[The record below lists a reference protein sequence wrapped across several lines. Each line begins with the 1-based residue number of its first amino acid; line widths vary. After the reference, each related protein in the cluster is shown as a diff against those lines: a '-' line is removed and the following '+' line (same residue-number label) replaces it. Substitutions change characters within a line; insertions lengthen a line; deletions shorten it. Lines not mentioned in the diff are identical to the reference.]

1 MQLLPEMDIFFL
13 EDLPAFRPNWQ
24 NSNREKEHQLECSFS
39 LFFFRL
45 IRYNIDQFAWDGDG
59 FSDGFAF
66 DAFFDDT
73 VFQCQCDHVII

>member
-59 FSDGFAF
+59 FSDGLAF
-66 DAFFDDT
+66 DAFFDDA
-73 VFQCQCDHVII
+73 VFQCHRDHVII